1 MKMNKVKLNC
11 GCEFEEKNGELILD
25 YDLDKINFN
34 CQETWDLIGTGK
46 TTGLFQIDSGLGQM
60 MSKKLK
66 PQNIDH
72 LAALIAIMR
81 PSCLKGVLE
90 DGKSIAD
97 HFIDRKNGAE
107 KATSQYPIL
116 EPILKNTYNLMIY
129 QEQAIKIG
137 QEIAGMSLQDS
148 DYYIRYGIG
157 KKKADI
163 IAAAEK
169 IFLEGCEKIG
179 KAKPKEAKAIWEWI
193 KSAQRYQFNSAHS
206 YSYAMISYL
215 TAIPKVHTQRRFYK
229 SWLNHSHDK
238 IKPFNEIKNLVVDA
252 RTVGIDVC
260 NPDVRIKNPNFVIK
274 DGRIYFGLQH
284 IKGIGESSLKPLLS
298 LVESTDLNTLSY
310 GEILFKVF
318 LRLSKTLIKHTI
330 AVGSWDF
337 TKLSREKMLFDHDTV
352 LKLTKKEVDWI
363 EKNIKLENYSSLLD
377 IIQEILKQEP
387 GKGQGVSNKNRKN
400 IIKGLEYALV
410 TSPYH
415 VINNSIRR
423 ISTLETSYLGV
434 PLSCH
439 KTDEIDKDVADSTIE
454 EFQDGKTGVMKFL
467 VEITEVKEITPKKS
481 KKPMAFISAEDST
494 GQLTNLV
501 AFNDLWEE
509 KKDILF
515 VGNTALLVAEKSND
529 RDSLIIK
536 NCKSM

>member
-1 MKMNKVKLNC
+1 MKVKLDC
-11 GCEFEEKNGELILD
+11 GCEFEQNESGELILD
-25 YDLDKINFN
+25 YDLDSINFE
-34 CQETWDLIGTGK
+34 CQDTWDLIGTGR

-66 PQNIDH
+66 PQTIHH

-90 DGKSIAD
+90 DGKSIAE
-97 HFIDRKNGAE
+97 HFIDRKNGVE
-107 KATSQYPIL
+107 PATSQYKIL
-116 EPILKNTYNLMIY
+116 EPILKDTYNLMIY

-137 QEIAGMSLQDS
+137 QEIAGMTLQES

-169 IFLEGCEKIG
+169 IFLEGCKKVG
-179 KAKPKEAKAIWEWI
+179 KASDNEAKAIWEWI

-215 TAIPKVHTQRRFYK
+215 TAVPKVHTMKRFYK

-238 IKPFNEIKNLVVDA
+238 IKPFGEIKNLVVDA
-252 RTVGIDVC
+252 RTRGIDIC
-260 NPDVRIKNPNFVIK
+260 NPDIRVKNPDFIIK

-284 IKGIGESSLKPLLS
+284 IKGVGESSIRSLLS
-298 LVESTDLNTLSY
+298 LVDSVQIDTLSW
-310 GEILFKVF
+310 GEILFKIF
-318 LRLSKTLIKHTI
+318 LQANKTIIKHTI
-330 AVGSWDF
+330 AVGCFDH

-352 LKLTKKEVDWI
+352 LKLTKKEVAWVV
-363 EKNIKLENYSSLLD
+363 ENLKLEDYTDLLS
-377 IIQEILKQEP
+377 ILQKMLEGEP
-387 GKGQGVSNKNRKN
+387 GKGQAISNKSRKN
-400 IIKGLEYALV
+400 IIKGLEYGVVNPA
-410 TSPYH
+410 YH

-423 ISTLETSYLGV
+423 IATLETSYLGV

-439 KTDEIDKDVADSTIE
+439 RIDEIDKDVADSTVE
-454 EFQDGKTGVMKFL
+454 EFQQGKSGVMKFL
-467 VEITEVKEITPKKS
+467 LELIEVKEITPKKS
-481 KKPMAFISAEDST
+481 GKPMAFISAEDAT

-509 KKDILF
+509 KKDMLF
-515 VGNTALLVAEKSND
+515 AGNTALIIAEKSSD

-536 NCKSM
+536 NCKEV